1 MSNYCSEYQLIRIY
15 VGGNE
20 GMSFKLDENIDPRLA
35 SLFEHAGHIREYEP
49 EVTDEGKG
57 KSA

>member
-1 MSNYCSEYQLIRIY
+1 
-15 VGGNE
+15 
-20 GMSFKLDENIDPRLA
+20 MSFKLDENIDPRLA